1 LKVLS
6 ERQVA
11 RVAEGVEKKVYEYF
25 ENKYQDVHV
34 PADQVRQEYEA
45 EGWRWIEMIR
55 QDAGFGRVTKVY
67 SG

>member
-1 LKVLS
+1 
-6 ERQVA
+6 
-11 RVAEGVEKKVYEYF
+11 VEKKVYEYF

-67 SG
+67 LG